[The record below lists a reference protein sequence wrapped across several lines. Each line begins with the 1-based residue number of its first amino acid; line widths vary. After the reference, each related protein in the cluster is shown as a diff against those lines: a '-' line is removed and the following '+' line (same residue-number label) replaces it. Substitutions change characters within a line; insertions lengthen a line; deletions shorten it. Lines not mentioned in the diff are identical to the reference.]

1 MTLTRGELNILGQL
15 IQDKSEQEI
24 AVALNME
31 EAQVKRFLELLMKKY
46 RVDSLSALKVIGRQH
61 FPDTRSK

>member
-1 MTLTRGELNILGQL
+1 
-15 IQDKSEQEI
+15 
-24 AVALNME
+24 ME

-61 FPDTRSK
+61 FPKSE